1 MLFLMIL
8 PREGKISGKEA
19 NHENC
24 ENIILLKSNL
34 VKFIKSLKSGVVGRE
49 RERNLKRDGTLYLVI
64 PFLGCHPKEAIKNAE
79 RHVCRPTAK

>member
-1 MLFLMIL
+1 MIL

-19 NHENC
+19 SHENC

-34 VKFIKSLKSGVVGRE
+34 VKFKSLKSRVVGRE

-64 PFLGCHPKEAIKNAE
+64 PFLGCHPEEALKNAE